1 VAAFLDVSNA
11 SASKAVD
18 RLVRRGLVLRSEDP
32 ADRRNIHLSLTL
44 AGRQLLAEYETARG
58 VELNAIFGG
67 FPREEMLRTSELRIG
82 SRRASWITRAG
93 PDEPCLKCG
102 IYFREKCLVWRN
114 CFYRKPGRT
123 AERKDI
129 CV

>member
-1 VAAFLDVSNA
+1 
-11 SASKAVD
+11 VD

-67 FPREEMLRTSELRIG
+67 FPREEMQRTSELRIG
-82 SRRASWITRAG
+82 SRRASWITPRDRMSPA
-93 PDEPCLKCG
+93 
-102 IYFREKCLVWRN
+102 
-114 CFYRKPGRT
+114 
-123 AERKDI
+123 
-129 CV
+129 